1 MNGLVLLLAAAAGL
15 VALAAGGGG
24 AGSVKGSSKPTSLP
38 AGIHVL
44 VWNGRKVLVSVPA
57 GRATGRVVVFFH
69 GNGASVTELAKEV
82 VPILS
87 KAVKKPPVIVV
98 PQLGPKGEPGDL
110 SGGLRPLLDAL
121 GLPLGAVDVLAHS
134 GGYLAAQAVLMRG
147 DVTVRSVG
155 LLDALYG
162 GSDTFEQFILGAS
175 ARHLAN
181 VYGPTTEAMS
191 LNLGRRLVMELGSA
205 AVLDPSGTT
214 PVGAMLV
221 KRASTF
227 PSKVFHGAVP
237 ATYGPAMIDAF
248 A

>member
-1 MNGLVLLLAAAAGL
+1 MNPLVLLAAAAVGV
-15 VALAAGGGG
+15 VALSAAGGARASTPQGTPPLALG
-24 AGSVKGSSKPTSLP
+24 
-38 AGIHVL
+38 AGIHIVT
-44 VWNGRKVLVSVPA
+44 WNGRKVLVSVPA
-57 GRATGRVVVFFH
+57 RTTGRVVVFFH

-82 VPILS
+82 VPILA
-87 KAVKKPPVIVV
+87 KTAKKPPVIVV

-110 SGGLRPLLDAL
+110 SAGLRPLLDAL
-121 GLPLGAVDVLAHS
+121 GLPSGNVDLLAHS
-134 GGYLAAQAVLMRG
+134 GGYLAAQAVLTRG
-147 DVTVRSVG
+147 DVPVRLVG

-162 GSDTFEQFILGAS
+162 GADTFEKFIVGAS

-181 VYGPTTEAMS
+181 VYGPTTEAQS
-191 LNLGRRLVMELGSA
+191 LDLGRRLAVKLGSA
-205 AVLDPSGTT
+205 AALDPAGTV
-214 PVGAMLV
+214 PVEAMLT